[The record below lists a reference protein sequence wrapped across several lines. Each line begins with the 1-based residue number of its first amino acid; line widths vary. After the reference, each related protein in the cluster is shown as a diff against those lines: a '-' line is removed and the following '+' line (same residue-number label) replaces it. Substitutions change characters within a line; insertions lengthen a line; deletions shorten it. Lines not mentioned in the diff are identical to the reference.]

1 MSANIAPIIWLVAFV
16 AFMTFGIYK
25 LNERRKYMSKPTL
38 RELCRREY
46 GDEFA
51 EDYDTLCDG
60 GVIGGLAETIA
71 FVEMIEKVKSE
82 HVGEWRSE

>member
-1 MSANIAPIIWLVAFV
+1 MNANIAPIIYAAALIV
-16 AFMTFGIYK
+16 FMALGLYHAHK
-25 LNERRKYMSKPTL
+25 LRENMRKPTL

-60 GVIGGLAETIA
+60 GVIGGFAETIT
-71 FVEMIEKVKSE
+71 FINMVEDVKEKYKD
-82 HVGEWRSE
+82 EWR